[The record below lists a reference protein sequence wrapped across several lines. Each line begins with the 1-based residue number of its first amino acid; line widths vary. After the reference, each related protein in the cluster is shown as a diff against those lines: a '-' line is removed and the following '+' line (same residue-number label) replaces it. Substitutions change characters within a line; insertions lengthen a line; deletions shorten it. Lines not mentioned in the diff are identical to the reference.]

1 MKKILK
7 YLQKVEDYILIIAFA
22 GMVVCSFAQVVNRN
36 FIHASIAWFEEVA
49 LYCMIY
55 MALLGAEAGLRD
67 GTQIAVTA
75 LTDKLKGNVK
85 KVVSIIGRLVV
96 IIFSADMFYWS
107 VKMVG
112 GQIATGQ
119 RSSAL
124 GVPMTIPYMALVISF
139 GIIVAVQTGLLVGT
153 LLSWRKGKEGKQA

>member
-1 MKKILK
+1 MKTLLKIL
-7 YLQKVEDYILIIAFA
+7 QKIEDYILIIAFV
-22 GMVVCSFAQVVNRN
+22 GMVICAFAQVINRN

-75 LTDKLKGNVK
+75 LTDKLKGTAK
-85 KVVSIIGRLVV
+85 KVIALIDRLVV
-96 IIFSADMFYWS
+96 IIFSGNMLYWS
-107 VKMVG
+107 IKMVG
-112 GQIATGQ
+112 NQIATGQ

-124 GVPMTIPYMALVISF
+124 GVHMAVPYMALVISF
-139 GIIVAVQTGLLVGT
+139 GIIVVVQTGLLLISLKT
-153 LLSWRKGKEGKQA
+153 WKEGKEVQA